1 MFRNRVLVSASLR
14 PPSPTAPPGSGLP
27 PGSTLGR
34 RQSSSRECR
43 RASRGFWPRRRRTPR
58 GCDRVVR
65 FWGYPAQAT
74 VAQRGSSLSVVAVCG
89 RTWASAPLPR
99 PELQV
104 QMELPLL
111 HHPRGGPGPSQRG
124 GLQPRTLRAAMGLRR
139 CTGPAPGP
147 PSRVSQGAGPQAGPG
162 RLALRAAG
170 LGRGA
175 LCLATRA
182 PHVAK

>member
-1 MFRNRVLVSASLR
+1 M
-14 PPSPTAPPGSGLP
+14 
-27 PGSTLGR
+27 
-34 RQSSSRECR
+34 
-43 RASRGFWPRRRRTPR
+43 
-58 GCDRVVR
+58 VR
-65 FWGYPAQAT
+65 FWGYPAQAS
-74 VAQRGSSLSVVAVCG
+74 VAQRGSSLSVVAVCD

-104 QMELPLL
+104 EIELPLL
-111 HHPRGGPGPSQRG
+111 HYPGGGPGPSQRG
-124 GLQPRTLRAAMGLRR
+124 GLQPRKLRAATWLQR

-162 RLALRAAG
+162 RLALRAAV